1 MGVVYRAVD
10 TTLQRPVALKVL
22 AADSTADP
30 SRHRRLVQE
39 ARAASSLN
47 HPHIVTVYEV
57 DEKDGV
63 AFIAMELVQ
72 GTPLDVMLA
81 KGPLTLEQSLTY
93 ATQIAEALDAAHG
106 AGIVHRDIKP
116 ANIII
121 TASGAVKVLDFGLA
135 KLVERTAADATI
147 SVIGTTAGTV
157 VGTAAYMSPEQ
168 AEGRPVDARTDIF
181 SFGAVMFE
189 MLTGR
194 RAFAGGSQIGVLTAI
209 LRDDP
214 PPIRTLTNSVPLDVD
229 MIVRRALSKDPEERY
244 PNAATLRCAIAGVRD
259 RLTRAPD
266 PVWRRPSVLAAGA
279 AALLAA
285 IAFGGWQ
292 TVEARRARWARLEAV
307 PEIERLNLS
316 GRSMNAVRLAR
327 EAERYA
333 PEAVATARAGWG
345 LFRIVTVPADA
356 QVEARNYSDMEGPWE
371 FLGTSPVET
380 SLPLG
385 YYRVRV
391 TKRGYKTLEVSAFG
405 GRQPVRL
412 TPESDA
418 APGMVFVPGGPF
430 QTGAAPVATLPNYWI
445 DQYEVSNAAYKK
457 FVDAGGY
464 RDHKYWKEPFRDGNN
479 VLSFD
484 AAMARFNDSTGRPGP
499 ASWELGSFP
508 DGQADFPV
516 GGISW
521 FEATAYAEY
530 AGKSL
535 PTIYHWYRAAGT
547 DEIFSD
553 ILQLSNFDG
562 KGPAKVGSRA
572 GVGPWGTF
580 DQAGNVSEWCVNE
593 TTDRPLRYILG
604 GAWNDP
610 SYRFVETDAQSPWAR
625 RPTFGVRLVKN
636 LGLAGTTTAPIGRV
650 TRDPASVVPVSNEL
664 FEVYRHYYD
673 YDHSPLNAAVEAVD
687 DSSPY
692 WRKEKITFAA
702 AYGTKRIPAY
712 LFTPKNATP
721 PYQTIINFPSA
732 YSLFVPT
739 SANLDVGTFEFIIRS
754 GRALIYPVYQGTFE
768 RRADVQRGPNA
779 SREMQVEWG
788 KDLFRAVDYL
798 ETRKD
803 IDLQRLGY
811 YSLSMGAFYG
821 PIPVSLEPRIKVAVF
836 AAGGLRYGYSPQTQ
850 PANFMPHVKVPVLL
864 VNGKDDFAVSEE
876 ERRRFFEL
884 LGTPE
889 PLKKRVVLEGGHVPQ
904 DMRGLFREVLAWY
917 DTHLG
922 AVK

>member
-1 MGVVYRAVD
+1 MGVVYRAID

-22 AADSTADP
+22 APGSTADP
-30 SRHRRLVQE
+30 SRHRRLLQE

-72 GTPLDVMLA
+72 GTPLDVLLA
-81 KGPLTLEQSLTY
+81 KGPLKLEQSLTY

-135 KLVERTAADATI
+135 KLVERSAVDATI
-147 SVIGTTAGTV
+147 SVVGTTAGAV

-168 AEGRPVDARTDIF
+168 AQGLPVDARTDIF
-181 SFGAVMFE
+181 SLGAVMFE

-194 RAFAGGSQIGVLTAI
+194 RAFAGASQIGVLTAI

-214 PPIRTLTNSVPLDVD
+214 PAIRTLTNTVPLDVD
-229 MIVRRALSKDPEERY
+229 MIVRRALSKDPAERY

-259 RLTRAPD
+259 RLMRPRDA
-266 PVWRRPSVLAAGA
+266 VWRRPSVLASGA

-285 IAFGGWQ
+285 VAFGGWQ

-327 EAERYA
+327 AAEPYA
-333 PEAVATARAGWG
+333 PEAVASARAGWG
-345 LFRIVTVPADA
+345 PFRIVTEPADA
-356 QVEARNYSDMEGPWE
+356 QVEARNYSDLDGPWE
-371 FLGTSPVET
+371 FLGTSPVQV

-391 TKRGYKTLEVSAFG
+391 TKKGYRTLEVSAFG
-405 GRQPVRL
+405 GRSPVKL
-412 TPESDA
+412 TPEADA
-418 APGMVFVPGGPF
+418 APGMVFVPGGPY
-430 QTGAAPVATLPNYWI
+430 QTGAAPSATLPNYWI
-445 DQYEVSNAAYKK
+445 DQLEVTNAAFKR

-464 RDHKYWKEPFRDGNN
+464 RDAKYWKEPFRDGNRT
-479 VLSFD
+479 LSFD
-484 AAMARFNDSTGRPGP
+484 AAMARFTDSTGRSGP
-499 ASWELGSFP
+499 ATWELGSFP
-508 DGQADFPV
+508 DGHGDYPV

-521 FEATAYAEY
+521 FEAAAYAEFV
-530 AGKSL
+530 GKSL
-535 PTIYHWYRAAGT
+535 PTLYHWFRASGIE
-547 DEIFSD
+547 DIYSD

-562 KGPAKVGSRA
+562 KGPMKA
-572 GVGPWGTF
+572 GARPGLGPWGTL
-580 DQAGNVSEWCVNE
+580 DMAGNVKEWCTNE
-593 TTDRPLRYILG
+593 ATGRQLRYILG
-604 GAWNDP
+604 GGWNEP
-610 SYRFVETDAQSPWAR
+610 SYRFKEADAQNPWGRVETY
-625 RPTFGVRLVKN
+625 GVRLVKN
-636 LGLAGTTTAPIGRV
+636 LGGVGETAVPIGRIA
-650 TRDPASVVPVSNEL
+650 RDPKSIVPVSNEL
-664 FEVYRHYYD
+664 FDVYRHYYD
-673 YDHSPLNAAVEAVD
+673 YDRSPLNAQVESVD
-687 DSSPY
+687 DSSMY
-692 WRKEKITFAA
+692 WRKEKVSFAA
-702 AYGTKRIPAY
+702 AYGMKRVPAF
-712 LFTPKNATP
+712 LFVPKNAKP
-721 PYQTIINFPSA
+721 PYQTIVNFPSA
-732 YSLFVPT
+732 YALFVPT
-739 SANLDVGTFEFIIRS
+739 SANLDIGTFEFLMRG
-754 GRALIYPVYQGTFE
+754 GRAVMYPIYQGTFE
-768 RRADVQRGPNA
+768 RRGDVQPGPA
-779 SREMQVEWG
+779 GVREMEIQWA

-798 ETRKD
+798 ETRND
-803 IDLQRLGY
+803 IDMQHLGY

-821 PIPVSLEPRIKVAVF
+821 PIPVSLEPRIKAAVF
-836 AAGGLRYGYSPQTQ
+836 AAGGLRYERSPQNQ

-864 VNGKDDFAVSEE
+864 VNGKDDFAVNDE
-876 ERRRFFEL
+876 ERQRFFEL
-884 LGTPE
+884 LGTSE
-889 PLKKRVVLEGGHVPQ
+889 SLKKRVALDGGHVPQ